1 MVKELIRDTVL
12 GHALRLF
19 SKSKVLPFEEERDPE
34 LWRRYIDKEKS
45 GQMAHHGYV
54 GDEQKEEKDE
64 EKSDEDSEAQRQ
76 NGQDRSEGNDRRNSS
91 DTSVASQD
99 VRTNETSGVPI
110 DPEKGRDVTIVTWY
124 SDDDP
129 EVSLL
134 LITYIHGL
142 TISRTR

>member
-19 SKSKVLPFEEERDPE
+19 TKSKVLPFEEERDPE
-34 LWRRYIDKEKS
+34 LWKRYVDKEKS

-54 GDEQKEEKDE
+54 GEEQNEEKDE
-64 EKSDEDSEAQRQ
+64 RRDEDSEGQRQ
-76 NGQDRSEGNDRRNSS
+76 NGQDRSQGHDRRNSS
-91 DTSVASQD
+91 DTRVASQD
-99 VRTNETSGVPI
+99 AGINETNGVPV

-134 LITYIHGL
+134 YYDFC
-142 TISRTR
+142 ISS